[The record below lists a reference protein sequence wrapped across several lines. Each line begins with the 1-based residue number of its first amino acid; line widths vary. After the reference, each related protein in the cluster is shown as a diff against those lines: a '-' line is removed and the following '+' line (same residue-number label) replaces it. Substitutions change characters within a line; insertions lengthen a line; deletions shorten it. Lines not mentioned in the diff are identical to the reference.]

1 MKTKLIRVLLTS
13 LFVLLQFTLPAQT
26 KRAGKILIQEI
37 SKLSANSRDLF
48 VEACISSRNYPD
60 FMNKFVRIDVETT
73 DENGQIV
80 KGYYFV
86 APDYLCVG
94 TNDDFI
100 RMPIQPTTAQRIA
113 DKLGCFLSTRKISDD
128 VYNAA
133 VIKLEPHPLT
143 KDRDS
148 LYTFIEHNDIIEEQ
162 RLGRV
167 GLIAGHKKDVII
179 TQRLFESPKDDRVAL
194 YGWHKPDGR
203 PIQPIY
209 IGHVDWYLDYS
220 HGIRLV
226 KDTIYVEGEPMHYI
240 DVMKHSV
247 YRKLICDEEE
257 CNYYKY
263 PVENNSR
270 KKISYLDGFSLNGL
284 NEQRLIIKDAF
295 PDVTI
300 VINAPSPVKLDKD
313 KKTALVLY
321 ALPNGNTTDWTAGKS
336 MENDDDWHYDI
347 QHVGAQMRFVR
358 DICPEYNWVVAY
370 LQSYEKSSWTTWSKN
385 HPDDGKMIIQQIVDS
400 LQTLFAPYHPVV
412 MLSGHS
418 GGGRFIFDYIT
429 GVNKIPNNVERI
441 AFLDSS
447 YGYED
452 SLHYDKL
459 KNWLKDSKD
468 RYLDVI
474 AYNDSTVIYNG
485 KPLVSPTGGTWYR
498 SRKMQGDLST
508 DFDFKTSSDTTMIR
522 HDALNGR
529 IQFRLKQ
536 NDDGKKI
543 YHTVLVER
551 NGLIH
556 SLLSGTK
563 CEDKKYLFWD
573 ERAYKQY
580 IYKIGY

>member
-1 MKTKLIRVLLTS
+1 MRKILLTS
-13 LFVLLQFTLPAQT
+13 VFVFVVYSTFAQI
-26 KRAGKILIQEI
+26 KGGEIAGKVLAEQMTN
-37 SKLSANSRDLF
+37 LSADSRDLF
-48 VEACISSRNYPD
+48 VEACINTENYPD
-60 FMNKFVRIDVETT
+60 FMNEFVRIDVETK
-73 DENGQIV
+73 DRNGEIV

-86 APDYLCVG
+86 TPDYLCIG

-100 RMPIQPTTAQRIA
+100 RMPIQPTTAQRLA
-113 DKLGCFLSTRKISDD
+113 DKFGCFLSTRKISDD
-128 VYNAA
+128 VYNDA
-133 VIKLEPHPLT
+133 VVKLEPHPLT

-148 LYTFIEHNDIIEEQ
+148 LYTFIEHNNIIEEQ
-162 RLGRV
+162 RAGRV
-167 GLIAGHKKDVII
+167 GLIAGHKKDIII

-194 YGWHKPDGR
+194 YGWHKPDGKA
-203 PIQPIY
+203 IQPIY

-226 KDTIYVEGEPMHYI
+226 KDTIYVEGKPMHYI
-240 DVMKHSV
+240 DVMKHPV

-257 CNYYKY
+257 SDYYRY
-263 PVENNSR
+263 PTENNSR
-270 KKISYLDGFSLNGL
+270 KKACYLDGFSLNAL
-284 NEQRLIIKDAF
+284 NEQRLVIKDAF

-300 VINAPSPVKLDKD
+300 VVNAPSPVKFDRD
-313 KKTALVLY
+313 KKTTLVLY
-321 ALPNGNTTDWTAGKS
+321 ALPNGNTIDWTAGKL
-336 MENDDDWHYDI
+336 MENGDDRHCDI

-358 DICPEYNWVVAY
+358 DACPKYNWVVAY

-385 HPDDGKMIIQQIVDS
+385 HPDDGKMIIQQVVDS
-400 LQTLFAPYHPVV
+400 LQNLFAPCHPVT
-412 MLSGHS
+412 MLNGHS

-429 GVNKIPNNVERI
+429 GVDKIPDDVKRI
-441 AFLDSS
+441 AYLDSN

-452 SLHYDKL
+452 SLHYNKL

-468 RYLDVI
+468 HYLDVI

-498 SRKMQGDLST
+498 SRKMQKDLSA
-508 DFDFKTSSDTTMIR
+508 DFDFKTVTDSTMIC

-536 NDDGKKI
+536 NDDGKTI

-556 SLLSGTK
+556 SLLSGSK
-563 CEDKKYLFWD
+563 YENKQYLFWD
-573 ERAYKQY
+573 ERAYRRY
-580 IYKIGY
+580 IYKVGY

>member
-13 LFVLLQFTLPAQT
+13 LLVLLQTTLLAQT
-26 KRAGKILIQEI
+26 KMSGKALVDQI
-37 SKLSANSRDLF
+37 SELSADSRDLF
-48 VEACISSRNYPD
+48 VEACISSGNYPD
-60 FMNKFVRIDVETT
+60 FMNKFVRVDVQTSDDKGEV
-73 DENGQIV
+73 V

-86 APDYLCVG
+86 APDYLCIG
-94 TNDDFI
+94 TDDDFI
-100 RMPIQPTTAQRIA
+100 RMPVQPATAQRIA

-128 VYNAA
+128 VYNSA
-133 VIKLEPHPLT
+133 VVKLEPHPLT

-148 LYTFIEHNDIIEEQ
+148 LYTFIGHNNIIEEQ
-162 RLGRV
+162 RAGRT

-194 YGWHKPDGR
+194 YGWHKLDGK

-226 KDTIYVEGEPMHYI
+226 KDSIYIEGKPMHYI
-240 DVMKHSV
+240 DVMKHPV
-247 YRKLICDEEE
+247 YRKLICDEEP
-257 CNYYKY
+257 CDYYAY
-263 PVENNSR
+263 PTENNSR
-270 KKISYLDGFSLNGL
+270 KKTCYLDGFSLNGL
-284 NEQRLIIKDAF
+284 NEQRMIIENAF

-300 VINAPSPVKLDKD
+300 VVNAPSPIKFDKD

-321 ALPNGNTTDWTAGKS
+321 ALPNGNTTDWTAGKL
-336 MENDDDWHYDI
+336 MENGDDWHYDI

-358 DICPEYNWVVAY
+358 DVCPEYNWVVAY

-385 HPDDGKMIIQQIVDS
+385 HPDDGKIVIQQVVDS
-400 LQTLFAPYHPVV
+400 LRSLFAPYHPVV
-412 MLSGHS
+412 MLNGHS

-429 GVNKIPNNVERI
+429 GVDKIPDDIERI

-452 SLHYDKL
+452 LLHYDKL
-459 KNWLKDSKD
+459 KNWLKDSDD

-498 SRKMQGDLST
+498 SRKMQR
-508 DFDFKTSSDTTMIR
+508 DFSVDFNFTTSSDTTMIR
-522 HDALNGR
+522 HDALDGR

-536 NDDGKKI
+536 NDDGKRI

-563 CEDKKYLFWD
+563 YEDKQYLFWD
-573 ERAYKQY
+573 ERAYRRY
-580 IYKIGY
+580 IYKVGY